1 MTRKRFIRVLRGA
14 GMTSY
19 GIRILLTLRE
29 FDPQDYADILD
40 QIRDSVRTC
49 YQKHGTPLPKELR
62 IGGNDSCA

>member
-19 GIRILLTLRE
+19 GIRILLMFRE
-29 FDPQDYADILD
+29 FDPQAYADILD
-40 QIRDSVRTC
+40 QIGGCVRAC